1 MQNLKHKMSCDL
13 KKLGLNIKGED
24 LKNEKPLDVTIKLC

>member
-24 LKNEKPLDVTIKLC
+24 FKNENNSGNK

>member
-24 LKNEKPLDVTIKLC
+24 LKNENNNVWQ